1 MSDEKRDDIIGGII
15 NESCSNL
22 LSSDVRDKE
31 RTANIFT
38 RMGKTISNAAILVQK
53 TLSAGNFAENGMEYD
68 FEEDISDTV
77 ALKGK
82 IDRIDICRDGDK
94 SYLRI
99 IDYKTGKTVFDIKN
113 IYNGY
118 NMQMVIYAIAAKIKH
133 ADTDVAGIYYT
144 GVRDEIKE
152 LNSSTTEDNIV
163 ESNKNAL
170 KLDGVTFTDED
181 EQLQTK
187 LLYNMDNKF
196 LESGQ
201 VSFTNIKTGT
211 KTGFKEVHTTDEING
226 LMKYVADTIIEMD
239 SNIRNGKISL
249 SPYTTSN
256 TSVCDYCS
264 YSPVCKFDKDNCTPR
279 IADSSVKKE
288 DIWEILKTKGA
299 VLKNNKSK
307 GVDKDA

>member
-1 MSDEKRDDIIGGII
+1 
-15 NESCSNL
+15 
-22 LSSDVRDKE
+22 
-31 RTANIFT
+31 
-38 RMGKTISNAAILVQK
+38 MGKTISNAAILVQK

-118 NMQMVIYAIAAKIKH
+118 NMQMVIYAIAAKIKNS
-133 ADTDVAGIYYT
+133 DTDVAGIYYT

-152 LNSSTTEDNIV
+152 LNSFTTEDNIV

-201 VSFTNIKTGT
+201 VSFTNIRTGT

-239 SNIRNGKISL
+239 SKIRNGEISL
-249 SPYTTSN
+249 NPYTTSN
-256 TSVCDYCS
+256 SSVCDYCS

-279 IADSSVKKE
+279 IADSSLKKE

-299 VLKNNKSK
+299 ALKNNKSK

>member
-1 MSDEKRDDIIGGII
+1 
-15 NESCSNL
+15 
-22 LSSDVRDKE
+22 
-31 RTANIFT
+31 
-38 RMGKTISNAAILVQK
+38 
-53 TLSAGNFAENGMEYD
+53 
-68 FEEDISDTV
+68 
-77 ALKGK
+77 
-82 IDRIDICRDGDK
+82 
-94 SYLRI
+94 
-99 IDYKTGKTVFDIKN
+99 
-113 IYNGY
+113 
-118 NMQMVIYAIAAKIKH
+118 MQMVIYAIAAKIKNS
-133 ADTDVAGIYYT
+133 DTDVAGIYYT

-152 LNSSTTEDNIV
+152 LNSSTTE
-163 ESNKNAL
+163 
-170 KLDGVTFTDED
+170 
-181 EQLQTK
+181 
-187 LLYNMDNKF
+187 
-196 LESGQ
+196 ESGQ

-226 LMKYVADTIIEMD
+226 LMKYVADTIFEMD

-288 DIWEILKTKGA
+288 DIWEILKTKRA

>member
-1 MSDEKRDDIIGGII
+1 MSPTKA
-15 NESCSNL
+15 
-22 LSSDVRDKE
+22 V
-31 RTANIFT
+31 
-38 RMGKTISNAAILVQK
+38 
-53 TLSAGNFAENGMEYD
+53 
-68 FEEDISDTV
+68 
-77 ALKGK
+77 
-82 IDRIDICRDGDK
+82 
-94 SYLRI
+94 
-99 IDYKTGKTVFDIKN
+99 
-113 IYNGY
+113 
-118 NMQMVIYAIAAKIKH
+118 
-133 ADTDVAGIYYT
+133 
-144 GVRDEIKE
+144 
-152 LNSSTTEDNIV
+152 
-163 ESNKNAL
+163 L

-279 IADSSVKKE
+279 IAVHRQKRRYLGDIKNKRCGVKKQQIE
-288 DIWEILKTKGA
+288 R
-299 VLKNNKSK
+299 S
-307 GVDKDA
+307 

>member
-1 MSDEKRDDIIGGII
+1 M
-15 NESCSNL
+15 
-22 LSSDVRDKE
+22 
-31 RTANIFT
+31 
-38 RMGKTISNAAILVQK
+38 
-53 TLSAGNFAENGMEYD
+53 
-68 FEEDISDTV
+68 
-77 ALKGK
+77 
-82 IDRIDICRDGDK
+82 
-94 SYLRI
+94 
-99 IDYKTGKTVFDIKN
+99 
-113 IYNGY
+113 
-118 NMQMVIYAIAAKIKH
+118 
-133 ADTDVAGIYYT
+133 AGIYYT

-163 ESNKNAL
+163 ESNKSAL

-181 EQLQTK
+181 KQLQTK

-264 YSPVCKFDKDNCTPR
+264 YSPVCKFDQDSCTPR

-299 VLKNNKSK
+299 SLKNNKSK
-307 GVDKDA
+307 GVDEDA